1 MDIRNLIDG
10 YQIMISPH
18 MILGYKP
25 KRPHH
30 KRRIN
35 KKWEKRYGYSPI
47 YDMEHV
53 YMHGNYLIMSQGYY
67 DKLKAAI
74 KETRWSNASRFKLV
88 L

>member
-1 MDIRNLIDG
+1 MNLNLIDG
-10 YQIMISPH
+10 YQIIISPH
-18 MILGYKP
+18 MILGWKP
-25 KRPHH
+25 KRSHH

-35 KKWEKRYGYSPI
+35 KKWAKRYGYSPI

-67 DKLKAAI
+67 DKLKAAM